1 MDIIE
6 KRKQYYIDNRDKLL
20 QQAKQY
26 YWDNKEVRKIYNRNY
41 WSLHK
46 HKYLKARSINNEY
59 KINTEYIMKKI
70 KKKINIYIRII
81 IFIHQNKR
89 I

>member
-26 YWDNKEVRKIYNRNY
+26 YWDNKEERKIYN
-41 WSLHK
+41 K
-46 HKYLKARSINNEY
+46 E
-59 KINTEYIMKKI
+59 
-70 KKKINIYIRII
+70 
-81 IFIHQNKR
+81 
-89 I
+89 